1 MYLLQGDKATYG
13 INIPTSMSEI
23 TNEVLT
29 ELTKNVILSPHHTL
43 ICLVYKTT
51 LFNLASSVRNGL
63 NQDTVSVT
71 PLVAKAS
78 DALVNTQLPVKEGS
92 QVMRPIIAP
101 SVLERGYEVFIPT
114 AASINSVIGYI
125 QHDEDLR
132 IQLFQKKYKGN
143 AQTLGVSLTDKII
156 IEDNNTDIYLLGFKI
171 VGNNDIVAT
180 VPLKQEIDDMFYIKS

>member
-1 MYLLQGDKATYG
+1 MYLLQGDKANYG

-29 ELTKNVILSPHHTL
+29 ELTKNIVLSPHHTL

-71 PLVAKAS
+71 PLVAKVA
-78 DALVNTQLPVKEGS
+78 DAADSTHLPVKGS
-92 QVMRPIIAP
+92 EATMRPIIAP
-101 SVLERGYEVFIPT
+101 SVLERGYEVFVPT
-114 AASINSVIGYI
+114 AASINSVMGYI

-143 AQTLGVSLTDKII
+143 AQTLGVPLTDKIV

-180 VPLKQEIDDMFYIKS
+180 VPLKQEIDDVFYVKS

>member
-23 TNEVLT
+23 TNEVLA
-29 ELTKNVILSPHHTL
+29 ELTKNIILSPHHTL

-71 PLVAKAS
+71 PLVAKVS
-78 DALVNTQLPVKEGS
+78 DTLVNTQLPVKEES

-101 SVLERGYEVFIPT
+101 SIIERGYEVFIPT
-114 AASINSVIGYI
+114 AASINSVMGYI

-143 AQTLGVSLTDKII
+143 AQTLGVPLTDKII

-180 VPLKQEIDDMFYIKS
+180 IPLKQEIDDMFYIKN